1 VRSAFALR
9 QGAEGDLVRLYE
21 HLLDRAETLEGLD
34 VADEAVKVIRQAAL
48 KSAALGADNSGM
60 TSPLPLHPFSSSAGV
75 RAALGMGLSMGLS
88 AALITGTAQAQAAT
102 PAPLA
107 TVSSVDLDRYMGRWY
122 EIARFPNRFQK
133 DCSGPATADY
143 ALQPGGRVQVTNRC
157 PQADGKTDEALG
169 EARRVG
175 GAGSPKLEV
184 RFAPAWLSWLPMVWG
199 NYWVIDL
206 DPAYTLAVVSEPKRE
221 YLWVLARQAQVDT
234 ATWDALMA
242 RLRAQGFDLSKL
254 QKAGGGSLP

>member
-1 VRSAFALR
+1 M
-9 QGAEGDLVRLYE
+9 
-21 HLLDRAETLEGLD
+21 TL
-34 VADEAVKVIRQAAL
+34 
-48 KSAALGADNSGM
+48 
-60 TSPLPLHPFSSSAGV
+60 PLPPTVSSTRQRG
-75 RAALGMGLSMGLS
+75 ALGMVLSLGLA
-88 AALITGTAQAQAAT
+88 AALFSGTAPAQTAT

-107 TVSSVDLDRYMGRWY
+107 TVPSVDLERYMGRWY
-122 EIARFPNRFQK
+122 EVARFPNRFQK

-157 PQADGKTDEALG
+157 PQADGKTDEAIG

-175 GAGSPKLEV
+175 DAGSPKLEV

-221 YLWVLARQAQVDT
+221 FLWVLARQPQVDA
-234 ATWDALMA
+234 ATWDALMG
-242 RLRAQGFDLSKL
+242 RLRAQGFDLARL
-254 QKAGGGSLP
+254 RPAGPAPAAVTRP